1 MNKKL
6 IDWISVQ
13 RSGPF
18 ELNGNRPTSNVF
30 IADFVELNNFQFCRT
45 VIGLNDKIFT
55 EQMCVRQQQQQ
66 SNGSNAY
73 DNDNEPITK
82 SD

>member
-1 MNKKL
+1 MLN
-6 IDWISVQ
+6 WIAAQ

-18 ELNGNRPTSNVF
+18 ELNGNHPTSNVF

-45 VIGLNDKIFT
+45 VIELNDKIFT
-55 EQMCVRQQQQQ
+55 ELMCKQQQQH
-66 SNGSNAY
+66 NVN
-73 DNDNEPITK
+73 DTDNEPITR

>member
-1 MNKKL
+1 MNVNKKL
-6 IDWISVQ
+6 NDWISVQ

-45 VIGLNDKIFT
+45 VIGLNDKILT
-55 EQMCVRQQQQQ
+55 ELVCMQQQQHEQQ
-66 SNGSNAY
+66 SN
-73 DNDNEPITK
+73 DNDNEPIGR